1 MITSLRSRP
10 LNEITEE
17 DVRALVGTSEDPY
30 LDFKARLYK
39 ATDADKHEL
48 AKDVTAIA
56 NAYGGDLV
64 IGVEDDDGFAKA
76 IVPVPHAGE
85 AVEWLQQVCASLVE
99 ERISGLDAR
108 SVPVSGGH
116 LIIVRIPQSLRG
128 PHRVRRGDQTYF
140 YRRFGQHNLPMSLP
154 DIREAFMRSTAWQ
167 ESAEKFFAERAS
179 EARPHEHFVV
189 GLLPVPISQ
198 QLVTPTD
205 ADLLPILQ
213 EPPYT
218 RPMGWRARAGQEIRF
233 TLHGLQS
240 DTGRHR
246 LELWRNGNLEIAIRA
261 VGSES
266 SDWNH
271 LGITLYGWSDGS
283 GSAYVLHNLIPIV
296 EYTVTA
302 ARLAAVVYRHVGY
315 DGPVAGWLYFNMFR
329 MPYAPHADL
338 IHDMMWKTVGR
349 DSLRRPEPFPIYVPP
364 VVVDTPR
371 TPDRLA
377 RQLLEP
383 FWNAFD
389 RPAVPHFSGDQCT
402 IPGLPPFPEGG
413 KVGEA

>member
-10 LNEITEE
+10 LNDVKEE

-30 LDFKARLYK
+30 LDFKSKLYK
-39 ATDADKHEL
+39 QTDQDRHEL

-64 IGVEDDDGFAKA
+64 IGVEDDGGFAKA
-76 IVPVPHAGE
+76 ITPVPNAGK
-85 AVEWLQQVCASLVE
+85 AVEWLQQVCAALIE

-108 SVPVSGGH
+108 PVSVSGGH
-116 LIIVRIPQSLRG
+116 VIIVRIPLSLRG

-154 DIREAFMRSTAWQ
+154 DIREAFMRSSAWQ
-167 ESAEKFFAERAS
+167 ESAEKFLAERYS

-189 GLLPVPISQ
+189 GLLPVPITQ
-198 QLVTPTD
+198 QLVGPSN
-205 ADLLPILQ
+205 ADLHALLQ
-213 EPPYT
+213 DPPYT
-218 RPMGWRARAGQEIRF
+218 RSMGWRARAGPEIRL

-246 LELWRNGNLEIAIRA
+246 LDLWRNGNLEIAIRA
-261 VGSES
+261 VGPSWE
-266 SDWNH
+266 H
-271 LGITLYGWSDGS
+271 LGITLYEWKDNG
-283 GSAYVLHNLIPIV
+283 GSAYVLQNLIPIV
-296 EYTVTA
+296 EYTVTT

-315 DGPVAGWLYFNMFR
+315 DGPVAGWLYFNMSR
-329 MPYAPHADL
+329 MPYAPHPDL
-338 IHDMMWKTVGR
+338 IDDTMWKTVGR
-349 DSLRRPEPFPIYVPP
+349 GSLRPPVPFPIYVPP
-364 VVVDTPR
+364 VIVDTPR

-389 RPAVPHFSGDQCT
+389 RPTVPFFSGDQC
-402 IPGLPPFPEGG
+402 IIRDLPPFQDT
-413 KVGEA
+413 AAILDAL